1 MANEVFDTARTIL
14 AVREYSDRPIPHD
27 VMRRVMDAGHLSAS
41 ASNRQPWH
49 FILVEKP
56 DAIRELGGLVRTG
69 PYIAGAKAA
78 VIVAVDK
85 ATAKA
90 DVDAARAI
98 QQMML
103 VAWADGVGSN
113 WTGFGGLEG
122 VREWAGLLA
131 IPSGVAPKGRRV
143 ISSPRCL
150 PSVQAL
156 SPSRTPA
163 LSPAGPRTRRACT
176 PCRGMG
182 NLPRRPSA
190 CRRRRRRSARPSSS
204 ARRSG

>member
-1 MANEVFDTARTIL
+1 MANEVFEAARTIL
-14 AVREYSDRPIPHD
+14 AVREYADRPIPHD

-122 VREWAGLLA
+122 VREWAGLPDTFDVL
-131 IPSGVAPKGRRV
+131 GVLPFGYPKRKLGLGKKKRKPFNEVVSAERYGRH
-143 ISSPRCL
+143 L
-150 PSVQAL
+150 
-156 SPSRTPA
+156 T
-163 LSPAGPRTRRACT
+163 
-176 PCRGMG
+176 
-182 NLPRRPSA
+182 
-190 CRRRRRRSARPSSS
+190 
-204 ARRSG
+204 

>member
-1 MANEVFDTARTIL
+1 MALARPGTL
-14 AVREYSDRPIPHD
+14 TEAW
-27 VMRRVMDAGHLSAS
+27 RVMDAGHLSAS

-122 VREWAGLLA
+122 VRQWAGLPDTFDVL
-131 IPSGVAPKGRRV
+131 GVLPFGYPKRKVGLGKKKRKPFDEVVSSERYGRH
-143 ISSPRCL
+143 L
-150 PSVQAL
+150 
-156 SPSRTPA
+156 T
-163 LSPAGPRTRRACT
+163 
-176 PCRGMG
+176 
-182 NLPRRPSA
+182 
-190 CRRRRRRSARPSSS
+190 
-204 ARRSG
+204 